1 MAIGDFAEGRDSERQ
16 RDRETER
23 QTGRQADRQV
33 ERSTPRETV
42 MRAMLGRIDALEEKV
57 TDVAS
62 KLNQEA
68 EEELGAAGVGW
79 CVTARPRP

>member
-1 MAIGDFAEGRDSERQ
+1 MH
-16 RDRETER
+16 
-23 QTGRQADRQV
+23 
-33 ERSTPRETV
+33 
-42 MRAMLGRIDALEEKV
+42 AMLGRIDALEEKV